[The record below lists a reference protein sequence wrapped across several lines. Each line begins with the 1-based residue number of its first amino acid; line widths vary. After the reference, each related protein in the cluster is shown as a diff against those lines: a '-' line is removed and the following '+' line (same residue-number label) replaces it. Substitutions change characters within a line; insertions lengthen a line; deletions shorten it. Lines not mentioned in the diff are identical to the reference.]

1 MGTVNPPLLPTPEEY
16 PWQCPLFELLYKL
29 QRLATLQETGGC
41 TGKAKEDSMFFNTN
55 GCKNIGPE
63 ELNQKMTI
71 GEDFLLL
78 DVRTPQEHAAQ
89 AIKGSYLLPLQELGY
104 RLEELPKN
112 KEIVIYCR
120 VGNRSAYACSYLS
133 RMGYK
138 VKNLEGGIVS
148 WNMAGIAA
156 LAKA

>member
-1 MGTVNPPLLPTPEEY
+1 
-16 PWQCPLFELLYKL
+16 
-29 QRLATLQETGGC
+29 
-41 TGKAKEDSMFFNTN
+41 MFFNTN

-63 ELNQKMTI
+63 ELHQKMTT
-71 GEDFLLL
+71 GEDFFLL

-104 RLEELPKN
+104 RMEELPKN
-112 KEIVIYCR
+112 KEIVVYCK
-120 VGNRSAYACSYLS
+120 VGNRSAYACSHLS

-138 VKNLEGGIVS
+138 VKNLEGGIVL
-148 WNMAGIAA
+148 WNMARTAS